1 MVDAEPEPVPTARA
15 TIIHAKPLDSPDA
28 GDEWVEMAEAERDE
42 EVTAATRELNF
53 VLRSH
58 RAAAGDPY
66 TRDIRADH
74 ALVVRIGYGAGEQ
87 VAEGRFERAIE
98 LPKDPPKRKRGEALA
113 PQERLAAVLG
123 GRDSLL
129 VGEELALRARLD
141 LEAGR
146 PREAALQARIA
157 LEALLGELDDK
168 FGAPLRVLREPVA
181 KAANAALDGDLSAQ
195 ETAAVEDAV
204 TQMLAAARRRG
215 TAAGTA

>member
-1 MVDAEPEPVPTARA
+1 MTGAESEPVPTSRA
-15 TIIHAKPLDSPDA
+15 TIVHAAALGSPEAADA
-28 GDEWVEMAEAERDE
+28 WIEMGDAERDE
-42 EVTAATRELNF
+42 EVAAATRELNF

-66 TRDIRADH
+66 ARDVRAEH
-74 ALVVRIGYGAGEQ
+74 ALVVRVGYGAGEQ

-98 LPKDPPKRKRGEALA
+98 RPREPPKRKRGEALA

-157 LEALLGELDDK
+157 LEALLGELEDK
-168 FGAPLRVLREPVA
+168 FGAPLRTLREPVA
-181 KAANAALDGDLSAQ
+181 AAANRALDGDLP
-195 ETAAVEDAV
+195 EEDVAAVEAAV
-204 TQMLAAARRRG
+204 EQMLAACRRRG
-215 TAAGTA
+215 TAAGTV

>member
-1 MVDAEPEPVPTARA
+1 MPTSRA
-15 TIIHAKPLDSPDA
+15 TIVHASSLESAAA
-28 GDEWVEMAEAERDE
+28 GDAWLDMAEAERDE
-42 EVTAATRELNF
+42 EVATATRELNF

-66 TRDIRADH
+66 ARDVRADH
-74 ALVVRIGYGAGEQ
+74 ALVIRLGYGDGEQ
-87 VAEGRFERAIE
+87 VAECRFARAIE
-98 LPKDPPKRKRGEALA
+98 MPKDPPKRKRGEALA

-157 LEALLGELDDK
+157 LEALLGELEDK
-168 FGAPLRVLREPVA
+168 FGAPLRALRDPVA
-181 KAANAALDGDLSAQ
+181 RAANSALDGDLEGGDVNALD
-195 ETAAVEDAV
+195 DAV
-204 TQMLAAARRRG
+204 GQMLAAARRRG